1 MPIAMTAPS
10 SGDGVIPPLEVPRI
24 EVVVVQPTPFC
35 NIDCAYCYLPD
46 RGNTSKIALETVAVL
61 FGRVFDSGWAAPEL
75 TVIWH
80 AGEPLVMP
88 VVFYRQAF
96 ETIAKLCPP
105 GIELS
110 HSIQT
115 NGMLITDAYCEL
127 FRDWQVKLGV
137 SLDGPQPVHDAKRRT
152 RSGHGTFDRTM
163 AGIRCL
169 QANAVPFHVISVLG
183 EASIDRPD
191 DMHDFYVDAGIAHVC
206 FNVEESEG
214 SHASALF
221 AAADL
226 DGRFRSFLRRFWK
239 RARAEG
245 KIEFIREVDGMI
257 RLVFRPDELAIHNHQ
272 VEPLGMLNVDWSGRV
287 STFSPELLGLRNAD
301 YNDYIIGNILT
312 DSLAELRAN
321 AWLAKM
327 TAEISAGVAACARD
341 CGYFSVCGGGAPVNK
356 LTENGSFA
364 STRTKYCS
372 LTQIAAADLILESLD
387 QLA

>member
-1 MPIAMTAPS
+1 MDLAL
-10 SGDGVIPPLEVPRI
+10 PPPRI

-46 RGNTSKIALETVAVL
+46 RANPARISLETVNVL
-61 FGRVFDSGWAAPEL
+61 FEKVFASGWAAPEL

-88 VVFYRQAF
+88 VAFYRDAF
-96 ETIAKLCPP
+96 ATIARLCPV

-115 NGMLITDAYCEL
+115 NGMLITDDYCAL
-127 FRDWQVKLGV
+127 FRDWHIKLGV
-137 SLDGPQPVHDAKRRT
+137 SLDGPAAIHDARRRT
-152 RSGHGTFDRTM
+152 RAGGGTFARTM
-163 AGIRCL
+163 AGIRRL
-169 QANAVPFHVISVLG
+169 QDKAVPFHVISVLG
-183 EASIDRPD
+183 EASLDQPD
-191 DMHDFYVDAGIAHVC
+191 ALHDFYADAGIAHVC

-214 SHASALF
+214 AHASALF
-221 AAADL
+221 DAADL
-226 DGRFRSFLRRFWK
+226 DARFRAFLRRFWK
-239 RARAEG
+239 RARAAG

-257 RLVFRPDELAIHNHQ
+257 GLVFRPDELNIHNHQ

-287 STFSPELLGLRNAD
+287 STFSPELLGLRNAA

-312 DSLAELRAN
+312 DDLATIRAD
-321 AWLAKM
+321 AGLARM
-327 TAEISAGVAACARD
+327 AAEIGEGVAACARD

-372 LTQIAAADLILESLD
+372 LTQIAAADLILHSLE